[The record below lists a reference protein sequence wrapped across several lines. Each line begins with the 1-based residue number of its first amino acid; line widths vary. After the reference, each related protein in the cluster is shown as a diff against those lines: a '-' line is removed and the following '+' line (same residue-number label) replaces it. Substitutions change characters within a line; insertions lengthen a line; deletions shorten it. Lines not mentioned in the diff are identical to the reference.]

1 MAAIPTYIYIGD
13 KQLNGQTTG
22 FMESLANIAVPPVE
36 AWSLRA
42 AIPALMRQVPHQA
55 NGDPYTISVPEP
67 YRPWWDGQYVDG
79 GNTGVFAIYHHISGG
94 AGGPLALAGGDNWYT
109 ATGGS
114 TSPLPPTFGATIS
127 LMQFLFQYHGSSAPG
142 FKFIKTARSKG
153 VVGNGTNGW
162 APSNSSSHWADFRSN
177 VYDVAVS
184 RLVGDTL
191 NVRGIFI
198 DASTQDLIDG
208 ITSANYETGLR
219 ALITK
224 IRDTLANGGLGSNA
238 PIFLVSH
245 DPRFRQTARPGVA
258 GAFKEVHANIAA
270 NAANNATFANIRVI
284 DMTGANLA
292 PQSLG
297 VAPTGYDND
306 NPNPEMY
313 STDEYIA
320 MGYKM
325 GVAIESYYKVAP
337 SVVPGSG
344 IATYFLLGD
353 SQAKGTISPLVATFG
368 DQATILGAYNAG
380 TPNFTRSYQYIWN
393 GNTNLIEPYSVL
405 TNSNTLP
412 SSEYTTGVFGPE
424 ATMMKRLAEEH
435 GDNGFLVIKI
445 AKNGAALTT
454 ESVTAGAS
462 DSYQKGGAL
471 NNLYDKLVDAWNRC
485 KRDMVTERPGWE
497 TPRVPDVRGI
507 AIVLGDNDTYSTTA
521 STAFANKIGTF
532 ITNMVTDF
540 RTRTDT
546 TVVPVVMHHAPK
558 GVLEGGQSALGN
570 QEARTAVRAAQAAI
584 VASRS
589 TYVALVN
596 TDDLELKRSDNIHYG
611 GEANYELGYRLAD
624 SLLSLSATGAAGT
637 TGTDT
642 GDDTGEDGPPPEGAT
657 LVVEDGSGLAS
668 ANSYISLADANSYFE
683 ARRNP
688 ATWTEA
694 DDAAREQAL
703 RVGTDY
709 LDAKYGDQWV
719 GLRNTKTQALDWPR
733 ALAYDLDGYPIE
745 TDEVPKRLK
754 HATAEMALRY
764 LTAPDELLPDVAQD
778 DQSIASESNT
788 VGPIS
793 QSISYQGG
801 KAYSKRFTTVE
812 RLLKT
817 GGLIESDS
825 WANR

>member
-13 KQLNGQTTG
+13 KQLNGQTTSSMSSDTG
-22 FMESLANIAVPPVE
+22 IGIPIGE

-42 AIPALMRQVPHQA
+42 AIPQLMQQVPSQA
-55 NGDPYTISVPEP
+55 SGAPQVGQASYF
-67 YRPWWDGQYVDG
+67 PWWDGQYTSG
-79 GNTGVFAIYHHISGG
+79 GVTGNWVVYHHISSYDY
-94 AGGPLALAGGDNWYT
+94 GPLAPFPGTNGDNWY
-109 ATGGS
+109 AVDYNQS
-114 TSPLPPTFGATIS
+114 PPLPTAPTFGPTIS
-127 LMQFLFQYHGSSAPG
+127 LMQFLKSYHGITSPG
-142 FKFIKTARSKG
+142 FKFLKVARSKG
-153 VVGNGTNGW
+153 VVGDGTSGW
-162 APSNSSSHWADFRSN
+162 APSNSSSHWADFRTN

-208 ITSANYETGLR
+208 ATSANYDTKLR
-219 ALITK
+219 ELITK
-224 IRDTLANGGLGSNA
+224 IRDTLGNGGLGSSA
-238 PIFLVSH
+238 PIWLISH

-258 GAFKEVHANIAA
+258 GSFREVHANIAA
-270 NAANNATFANIRVI
+270 NSTNNPTFNNIRVI

-292 PQSLG
+292 PADVTTADRQ
-297 VAPTGYDND
+297 AA
-306 NPNPEMY
+306 NPEMY
-313 STDEYIA
+313 ASDEYIA
-320 MGYKM
+320 LGYRM

-435 GDNGFLVIKI
+435 GQNGFLVIKI

-454 ESVTAGAS
+454 EAVTSGAS

-507 AIVLGDNDTYSTTA
+507 AIVLGDNDTYSTEA

-558 GVLEGGQSALGN
+558 GVLEGGQSTLGN
-570 QEARTAVRAAQAAI
+570 QEARTAVRAAQTAV

-589 TYVALVN
+589 TYVSLVN

-624 SLLSLSATGAAGT
+624 ALLSLSATGAAGT

-642 GDDTGEDGPPPEGAT
+642 GEDTGEDGPPPEGAT
-657 LVVEDGSGLAS
+657 LVVEDGTGLAS
-668 ANSYISLADANSYFE
+668 ANSYISLADANTYFE

-709 LDAKYGDQWV
+709 LDAKYGDMWV
-719 GLRNTKTQALDWPR
+719 GIRNTKTQALDWPR

>member
-22 FMESLANIAVPPVE
+22 FMEALANIAVPPVQ

-42 AIPALMRQVPHQA
+42 AIPALMRQVPHLP
-55 NGDPYTISVPEP
+55 NGDRHSIASPEP

-79 GNTGVFAIYHHISGG
+79 ATTGVWSIYDHISGG
-94 AGGPLALAGGDNWYT
+94 AGSNLSLAGGDNWYA
-109 ATGGS
+109 ATGG
-114 TSPLPPTFGATIS
+114 TSSIPTFGPTIS
-127 LMQFLFQYHGSSAPG
+127 LMQFLFQYHGSSTPG

-153 VVGNGTNGW
+153 VVGNGTLGW
-162 APSNSSSHWADFRSN
+162 APTNSSSHWADFRTN

-208 ITSANYETGLR
+208 ITSVNYETGLR

-224 IRDTLANGGLGSNA
+224 IRDTLVNGGLGSSA

-258 GAFKEVHANIAA
+258 TAFREVHAAIAA
-270 NAANNATFANIRVI
+270 NTAGTATFNNIRVI
-284 DMTGANLA
+284 DMAGANLA

-297 VAPTGYDND
+297 VDPLGYDND

-325 GVAIESYYKVAP
+325 GVAVESYYKAAP
-337 SVVPGSG
+337 AVSPGSG
-344 IATYFLLGD
+344 IATYFMIGD
-353 SQAKGTISPLVATFG
+353 SQAKGTISPFVATFG
-368 DQATILGAYNAG
+368 EQASILGTYNAG
-380 TPNFTRSYQYIWN
+380 TPNYTRTNQYIWN

-412 SSEYTTGVFGPE
+412 SSEYTTAVFGPE
-424 ATMMKRLAEEH
+424 ATFMKRLAEEQ

-445 AKNGAALTT
+445 AKNGAALTQ
-454 ESVTAGAS
+454 EADDAGAS
-462 DSYQKGGAL
+462 GCYEKASD
-471 NNLYDKLVDAWNRC
+471 NLYRTLINAWNLC
-485 KRDMVTERPGWE
+485 KRDMVSTRAGWGV
-497 TPRVPDVRGI
+497 PRVPDVRGI
-507 AIVLGDNDTYSTTA
+507 ALILGDNDTYTEPSG
-521 STAFANKIGTF
+521 TAFANKVGTF
-532 ITNMVTDF
+532 ITDLVSDF

-546 TVVPVVMHHAPK
+546 TVVPVAMHHIPK
-558 GVLEGGQSALGN
+558 GIADGGQSNLGN
-570 QEARTAVRAAQAAI
+570 QTARTTVRAAQTSIAA
-584 VASRS
+584 ARTS
-589 TYVALVN
+589 YVGLVN
-596 TDDLELKRSDNIHYG
+596 TDDLELRRDDRIHYG

-624 SLLSLSATGAAGT
+624 ALLSLSATGAAGT

-642 GDDTGEDGPPPEGAT
+642 GEDTGEDGPPPEGAT
-657 LVVEDGSGLAS
+657 LVVEDGTGLAS
-668 ANSYISLADANSYFE
+668 ANSYISLADANTYFE

-709 LDAKYGDQWV
+709 LDAKYGDMWV
-719 GLRNTKTQALDWPR
+719 GIRNTKTQALDWPR

-778 DQSIASESNT
+778 DQGIASESNT